1 MKEICINMV
10 VTILSHIVAA
20 LYLQKQKYRK
30 LVTACF
36 WGAYAIFSV
45 CIMLFQENII
55 YGFFSMLFMHA
66 IIFFITTIGSLGEKT
81 FLFLTYSNSFCI
93 CIGTNLI
100 LSEFLGSNTPVSVYG
115 IGIVVLMHLFLYKIL
130 LPSYQKARVFF
141 SSGWWKLNVILVFFF
156 IQFLSQYAFSI
167 DMSNVRD
174 VIFDFVIFSI
184 IFYLTLIL
192 IFNLVKDTAEMNKK
206 TYENDELKNVAY
218 IDALTNMQNRAA
230 YEKFTRRQ
238 VINHRRNTGTSFI
251 FVMLDINGFKNIN
264 DTKGHVAGDEILKQV
279 GMVITEY
286 FESYNCESFRF
297 GGDEFVVLIEDMQL
311 SDVENLIVKLNEEL
325 FNFNNITLSHGCSEV
340 DFNNTKPFHVAL
352 KTADAIMYSN
362 KEQYYLNLRNS
373 GKELNAEKFLP
384 ESDGI

>member
-1 MKEICINMV
+1 MV
-10 VTILSHIVAA
+10 VTILSHIIAA
-20 LYLQKQKYRK
+20 LYLQKQKYKK

-36 WGAYAIFSV
+36 WGAYAIFAA
-45 CIMLFQENII
+45 CIMVFQENVM

-93 CIGTNLI
+93 CIGANLI
-100 LSEFLGSNTPVSVYG
+100 LSDLLSNNAHISVYG

-156 IQFLSQYAFSI
+156 IQFLNQYAFSI
-167 DMSNVRD
+167 DMSNARD
-174 VIFDFVIFSI
+174 IVFDFVIFSI

-192 IFNLVKDTAEMNKK
+192 IFNLVKDSAEMNKK

-218 IDALTNMQNRAA
+218 TDALTNMKNRAA
-230 YEKFTRRQ
+230 YERFTRRQ
-238 VINHRRNTGTSFI
+238 VLNHRKNTGTSFI

-264 DTKGHVAGDEILKQV
+264 DTKGHAEGDKILKQV
-279 GMVITEY
+279 GNFITKY
-286 FESYNCESFRF
+286 FEPYNCVSYRF
-297 GGDEFVVLIEDMQL
+297 GGDEFVLLMEDIQL
-311 SDVENLIVKLNEEL
+311 SYVEKLIVKLNEEL

-340 DFNNTKPFHVAL
+340 DFNNTKPFHAAL

-362 KEQYYLNLRNS
+362 KEQYYLNLRSS
-373 GKELNAEKFLP
+373 GKELNVEK
-384 ESDGI
+384 I

>member
-1 MKEICINMV
+1 MV
-10 VTILSHIVAA
+10 VTILSHIIAA
-20 LYLQKQKYRK
+20 LYLQKQKYKK

-36 WGAYAIFSV
+36 WGAYAIFAA
-45 CIMLFQENII
+45 CIMVFQENVM

-93 CIGTNLI
+93 CIGANLI
-100 LSEFLGSNTPVSVYG
+100 LSDLLSNNAHISVYG

-156 IQFLSQYAFSI
+156 IQFLNQYAFSI
-167 DMSNVRD
+167 DMSNARD
-174 VIFDFVIFSI
+174 IVFDFVIFSI

-192 IFNLVKDTAEMNKK
+192 IFNLVKDSAEMNKK

-218 IDALTNMQNRAA
+218 IDALTNMKNRAA
-230 YEKFTRRQ
+230 YERFTRRQ
-238 VINHRRNTGTSFI
+238 VLNHRKNTGTSFI

-264 DTKGHVAGDEILKQV
+264 DTKGHAEGDKILKQV
-279 GMVITEY
+279 GNFITKY
-286 FESYNCESFRF
+286 FEPYNCVSYRF
-297 GGDEFVVLIEDMQL
+297 GGDEFVLLMEDIQL
-311 SDVENLIVKLNEEL
+311 SYVEKLIVKLNEEL

-340 DFNNTKPFHVAL
+340 DFNNTKPFHAAL

-362 KEQYYLNLRNS
+362 KEQYYLNLRSS
-373 GKELNAEKFLP
+373 GKELNVEK
-384 ESDGI
+384 I

>member
-1 MKEICINMV
+1 ML
-10 VTILSHIVAA
+10 VTILSHIIAA
-20 LYLQKQKYRK
+20 LYLQKQKYKK

-36 WGAYAIFSV
+36 WGAYAIFAA
-45 CIMLFQENII
+45 CIMVFQENVM
-55 YGFFSMLFMHA
+55 YGFFSLLFMHA
-66 IIFFITTIGSLGEKT
+66 VIFFITTIGSLGEKT

-93 CIGTNLI
+93 CIGANLI
-100 LSEFLGSNTPVSVYG
+100 LSDLLSNNAHISVYG

-156 IQFLSQYAFSI
+156 IQFLNQYAFSI
-167 DMSNVRD
+167 DMNNAGNIV
-174 VIFDFVIFSI
+174 FDFVIFSI

-192 IFNLVKDTAEMNKK
+192 IFNLVKDSAEMNKK

-218 IDALTNMQNRAA
+218 TDALTNMKNRAA
-230 YEKFTRRQ
+230 YERFTRRQ
-238 VINHRRNTGTSFI
+238 VLNHRKNPGARFI

-264 DTKGHVAGDEILKQV
+264 DTRGHVAGDEILKQV
-279 GMVITEY
+279 GTVITEY

-297 GGDEFVVLIEDMQL
+297 GGDEFVLLIEDIQL
-311 SDVENLIVKLNEEL
+311 SYVENLIVKLNEEL
-325 FNFNNITLSHGCSEV
+325 VNLFNVTLSHGCSEV

-362 KEQYYLNLRNS
+362 KELYYLNLRNS
-373 GKELNAEKFLP
+373 EKN
-384 ESDGI
+384 

>member
-1 MKEICINMV
+1 MV
-10 VTILSHIVAA
+10 VTILSHIIAA
-20 LYLQKQKYRK
+20 LYLQKQKYKK

-36 WGAYAIFSV
+36 WGAYAIFAV
-45 CIMLFQENII
+45 CIMVFQENVM
-55 YGFFSMLFMHA
+55 YGFFSLLFMHA
-66 IIFFITTIGSLGEKT
+66 VIFFITTIGSLGEKT

-93 CIGTNLI
+93 CIGANLI
-100 LSEFLGSNTPVSVYG
+100 LSDLLSNNAHISVYG

-156 IQFLSQYAFSI
+156 IQFLNQYAFSI
-167 DMSNVRD
+167 DMSNARD
-174 VIFDFVIFSI
+174 IVFDFVIFSI

-192 IFNLVKDTAEMNKK
+192 IFNLVKDSAEMNKK

-218 IDALTNMQNRAA
+218 IDALTNMQNRSA

-238 VINHRRNTGTSFI
+238 VLNHRKNPGAQFI

-264 DTKGHVAGDEILKQV
+264 DTRGHVAGDKILKQV
-279 GMVITEY
+279 GKVITEY

-297 GGDEFVVLIEDMQL
+297 GGDEFVLLIEDIQL
-311 SDVENLIVKLNEEL
+311 SYVENLIVKLNEEL
-325 FNFNNITLSHGCSEV
+325 VNLINVTLSHGCSEV
-340 DFNNTKPFHVAL
+340 DFNNAKPFYVAL
-352 KTADAIMYSN
+352 KKADAIMYSN
-362 KEQYYLNLRNS
+362 KEQYYLNWHNS
-373 GKELNAEKFLP
+373 EKELNGEKFSS

>member
-1 MKEICINMV
+1 MV
-10 VTILSHIVAA
+10 VTILSHIIAA
-20 LYLQKQKYRK
+20 LYLQKQKYKK

-36 WGAYAIFSV
+36 WGAYAIFAV
-45 CIMLFQENII
+45 CIMVFQENVM
-55 YGFFSMLFMHA
+55 YGFFSLLFMHA
-66 IIFFITTIGSLGEKT
+66 VIFFITTIGSLGEKT

-93 CIGTNLI
+93 CIGANLI
-100 LSEFLGSNTPVSVYG
+100 LSDLLSNNAHISVYG

-156 IQFLSQYAFSI
+156 IQFLNQYAFSI
-167 DMSNVRD
+167 DMSNARNIV
-174 VIFDFVIFSI
+174 FDFVVFSI

-192 IFNLVKDTAEMNKK
+192 IFNLVKDSAEMNKK

-218 IDALTNMQNRAA
+218 TDALTNMKNRAA
-230 YEKFTRRQ
+230 YERFTRRQ
-238 VINHRRNTGTSFI
+238 VLNHRKNPGAQFI

-264 DTKGHVAGDEILKQV
+264 DTKGHAAGDEILKQV
-279 GMVITEY
+279 GAFITEF
-286 FESYNCESFRF
+286 FERYNCESFRF
-297 GGDEFVVLIEDMQL
+297 GGDEFVLLMEDIQL
-311 SDVENLIVKLNEEL
+311 SYVENLIVKLNEEL

-340 DFNNTKPFHVAL
+340 DFNNTKPFHAAL

-362 KEQYYLNLRNS
+362 KDQYYLNLRNS
-373 GKELNAEKFLP
+373 GKELNVEKFLP

>member
-1 MKEICINMV
+1 MV
-10 VTILSHIVAA
+10 VTILSHIIAA
-20 LYLQKQKYRK
+20 LYLQKQKYKK

-36 WGAYAIFSV
+36 WGAYAIFAA
-45 CIMLFQENII
+45 CIMVFQENVM
-55 YGFFSMLFMHA
+55 YGFFSLLFMHA

-93 CIGTNLI
+93 CIGANLI
-100 LSEFLGSNTPVSVYG
+100 LSDLLSNNAHIFVYG

-156 IQFLSQYAFSI
+156 IQFLNQYAFNI
-167 DMSNVRD
+167 DMSNARD
-174 VIFDFVIFSI
+174 IVFDFVIFST

-192 IFNLVKDTAEMNKK
+192 IFNLVKDSAEMNKK

-218 IDALTNMQNRAA
+218 IDVLTNMQNRAA

-238 VINHRRNTGTSFI
+238 VLNHRKNPGAQFI

-264 DTKGHVAGDEILKQV
+264 DIRGHVAGDEILKQV
-279 GMVITEY
+279 GTVITEY

-297 GGDEFVVLIEDMQL
+297 GGDEFVLLIEDIQL
-311 SDVENLIVKLNEEL
+311 SYVENLIVKLNEEL
-325 FNFNNITLSHGCSEV
+325 VNLINVTLSHCCSEV
-340 DFNNTKPFHVAL
+340 DLNNAKPFHVAL
-352 KTADAIMYSN
+352 KKADAIMYSN
-362 KEQYYLNLRNS
+362 KEQYYLNWHNS
-373 GKELNAEKFLP
+373 EKELNGKKFSS
-384 ESDGI
+384 ESDDI

>member
-1 MKEICINMV
+1 MV
-10 VTILSHIVAA
+10 VTILSHIIAA
-20 LYLQKQKYRK
+20 LYLQKQKYKK

-36 WGAYAIFSV
+36 WGAYAIFAA
-45 CIMLFQENII
+45 CIVVFQENVM
-55 YGFFSMLFMHA
+55 YGFFSLLFMHA

-93 CIGTNLI
+93 CIGANSI
-100 LSEFLGSNTPVSVYG
+100 LSDLLSNNAHISVYG

-156 IQFLSQYAFSI
+156 IQFLNQYAFSI
-167 DMSNVRD
+167 DMNNASNIV
-174 VIFDFVIFSI
+174 FDFVIFSI

-192 IFNLVKDTAEMNKK
+192 IFDLVKDSAEMNKK
-206 TYENDELKNVAY
+206 TYENDELKNIAY

-230 YEKFTRRQ
+230 YERFTRRQ
-238 VINHRRNTGTSFI
+238 VLNNRKNPGARFI

-264 DTKGHVAGDEILKQV
+264 DTRGHVAGDEILKQV
-279 GMVITEY
+279 GTFINEY
-286 FESYNCESFRF
+286 FERYNCESYRF
-297 GGDEFVVLIEDMQL
+297 GGDEFVLLMKDVQL
-311 SDVENLIVKLNEEL
+311 SYVENLIVKLNEEL

-340 DFNNTKPFHVAL
+340 DFNNTNPFHVAL

-362 KEQYYLNLRNS
+362 KEQYYLNWHNS
-373 GKELNAEKFLP
+373 EKELNVEK
-384 ESDGI
+384 I